1 MASDRA
7 NFEIQAMK
15 DGRWI
20 QQSLVGDQN
29 AAVSAAK
36 KLLTDKKCEGA
47 RVIRNWARGDG
58 TFDEKE
64 IFSQTQVV
72 RDDGPVYIVKIEE
85 APPKCEAPTDYYG
98 SQSRAVTNRLFRNYM
113 DKAFVTPTEL
123 MHNYKELKRLQDK
136 DALLPSAVDRVAF
149 LQTKEG
155 EGDSKARREEIFKSF
170 DEMSAK
176 ARRADGL
183 KLPKLDGAFKD
194 MYDHVS
200 NLAAEPTEADY
211 LAMVVLSRDLVDVRS
226 WIGKLDR
233 LCQLA
238 ATEGDAHALTLLD
251 GVIAD
256 VLGSAVVQEILGFQP
271 SLAAAICAMLDLA
284 EGKFSTEHSDAG
296 ESAVML
302 NQLFKQQKLPES
314 RTILIDRAHRQL
326 RSPNPLYRND
336 PGKER
341 EAFVQVVG
349 RMLGP
354 DGPLFGP
361 DTAEALTTRY
371 TRMVDEGG
379 AKGRTIAIANC
390 FNVMPDMAYGIMYL
404 SDLAASPLGPEHAS
418 DIMGHFQRVLSCISI
433 LRLCQR
439 GLTPKEKMIR
449 TTAAHRA
456 VARAPFPPPM
466 KVKVCSHIDAI
477 LERYLIEEQIIE
489 KLDHQDSSLHDR
501 AIRLVQFCAAGVLP
515 EGKAM
520 TRARERILGLLRQP
534 HFDAHF
540 VDGISDPL
548 KAQKALR
555 DFHMLLVRAGFG
567 G

>member
-20 QQSLVGDQN
+20 QQSLIDDQV

-72 RDDGPVYIVKIEE
+72 RDDGPVYIVKIED
-85 APPKCEAPTDYYG
+85 APAKCEAPSDYYG
-98 SQSRAVTNRLFRNYM
+98 AQSRAVTNRLFRNYM

-136 DALLPSAVDRVAF
+136 DTLLPSAVDRVAF

-155 EGDSKARREEIFKSF
+155 EGDSKARREEIFKSL
-170 DEMSAK
+170 DEISSK

-183 KLPKLDGAFKD
+183 KLPKLNGAFKD

-200 NLAAEPTEADY
+200 GMASAPTEADF

-238 ATEGDAHALTLLD
+238 ADEGDTHALSLLD

-256 VLGSAVVQEILGFQP
+256 VLGSNVVQEILGFQP

-284 EGKFSTEHSDAG
+284 EGKFSTAQSDVG
-296 ESAVML
+296 ESAEML
-302 NQLFKQQKLPES
+302 NTLFKQRKLPAS
-314 RTILIDRAHRQL
+314 RNILIDRAHRQL

-341 EAFVQVVG
+341 EAFIQVVG

-354 DGPLFGP
+354 DGPLFGA

-390 FNVMPDMAYGIMYL
+390 FNIMPDMAFGVMYL
-404 SDLAASPLGPEHAS
+404 CDLATSPLGSEHAN
-418 DIMGHFQRVLSCISI
+418 DIIGHFQRVLSCISI
-433 LRLCQR
+433 SRLCQR
-439 GLTPKEKMIR
+439 GLTPKDKMTR
-449 TTAAHRA
+449 ATAAHRS
-456 VARAPFPPPM
+456 VARGPFPAAM
-466 KVKVCSHIDAI
+466 KAKVCAHIDSI

-489 KLDHQDSSLHDR
+489 KLDHQDSALRDR
-501 AIRLVQFCAAGVLP
+501 ANRLVQFCAAGVLP

-520 TRARERILGLLRQP
+520 ARARERILSLLRQP
-534 HFDAHF
+534 NFDAHF
-540 VDGISDPL
+540 VDGIREPS

-555 DFHMLLVRAGFG
+555 DFHVLLVRAGFG
-567 G
+567 